1 MLLIITIVLFS
12 FVSIVS
18 ISQTDY
24 SSQFSASKSE
34 FSKRGF
40 VAAHLNTIISFTL
53 NANST
58 PGFAKINVLVKHE
71 ITNIPSDCFKEK
83 NKSKCN

>member
-40 VAAHLNTIISFTL
+40 VAANLNTIISFTL
-53 NANST
+53 NANSI
-58 PGFAKINVLVKHE
+58 PCFAKINVLVSRKLLLS
-71 ITNIPSDCFKEK
+71 TNCFKK
-83 NKSKCN
+83 NKSLCN

>member
-34 FSKRGF
+34 FPKGGF
-40 VAAHLNTIISFTL
+40 VAANLNTIISFTL
-53 NANST
+53 NANSI
-58 PGFAKINVLVKHE
+58 PCHE
-71 ITNIPSDCFKEK
+71 ITILSTDCLKK
-83 NKSKCN
+83 KITQSATNHLPA